1 MAMYDV
7 ELCVCVV
14 IYVCKGVSS
23 DHQRLFIRRKEGK
36 QAFSQKAGDETST
49 GVDDDDEGFVDEHI
63 FLCTFVRSCKKNLY
77 VKSCKKG
84 SSQVSSNSSII
95 MGCFTRSSLCD
106 VICWL

>member
-49 GVDDDDEGFVDEHI
+49 GVDDDDDGFVDEHI
-63 FLCTFVRSCKKNLY
+63 FLCTFVRSCKKII
-77 VKSCKKG
+77 CKKLPKK
-84 SSQVSSNSSII
+84 V
-95 MGCFTRSSLCD
+95 
-106 VICWL
+106 VVK